1 MGKSKY
7 HFERLTPTDN
17 TGLGI
22 YDNAINYVFEN
33 EDIKNIAVS
42 GAYGAGKSSVLASY
56 KKTHKDLRFL
66 HISLAHFN
74 STEQKENQDI
84 REMTLEGKIINQ
96 LIHQIPSEKIPHCD
110 FKIKKDAQ
118 NINITWAAS
127 KATLFFLSLS
137 YFIFFSNLKN
147 CAFELSDN
155 WLKDILSVLTGQYGL
170 TANFLVLFFS
180 LFHIVRKI
188 ITIQKNKNIFRK
200 FNIQGTEIEIFE
212 ENDDSYFDK
221 YLNEVIYLFEHSDAD
236 VIVFED
242 MDRFNTNKIFE
253 RLREINT
260 LVNIQLQ
267 NKGKKTL
274 RFFYLLR
281 DDIFISKDRIKFFD
295 FIIPVVPVLNSS
307 NSYDQFISHLEQC
320 EIIKNFDEHFLQNIS
335 LYVDEMRLLKNICN
349 EFLIYHNKL
358 NSIELDYNKMLA
370 IITYKNIFPCDFNML
385 QFNQGFVYSIFAKK
399 EQIILNE
406 EKKLK
411 EQISAKQQAI
421 DTINNEHLQS
431 IEELEIVIEKRRNY
445 TYISKEE
452 QAEYEKRK
460 TTIEEKNNN
469 KIADHEKHITALEQ
483 ELTALKNKRLKDII
497 TRENIDEIFKAS
509 SANENGEAAEFNKI
523 THSEYFDLLK
533 YLIRNGY
540 IDESYTD
547 YISYFYENSLKLN
560 DKKFLRSIADKKAKP
575 YTYSLD
581 DPHLVFPRLKLAD
594 FEQEET
600 LNFNLFT
607 YLLQKDYTDY
617 IKKIISQLKST
628 KNFSFI
634 ACYFDLIIPD
644 EAPDLMPRFIQYMN
658 KNWPELFKTAYNE
671 NFLMQEKLHTYSVYS
686 LYYSDFDTLKL
697 MNENK
702 EFIEDEDV
710 IEDEQDPFPP
720 ILTRFI
726 SNSRNYLAITDPRI
740 DRLISCF
747 EFLHV
752 RFVGFNYKKTDK
764 KLFKAVYEKSL
775 YEINAENLELIQR
788 VILGEEDTEKI
799 YHANYSII
807 YSNSN
812 STLAQYV
819 NKNINNYFD
828 IVLKMCQEH
837 IFDEEEVALS
847 VLNNKELSRE
857 LKKDYIRFLINIIT
871 SFDAIDDVSL
881 WPLLI
886 DTDGIE
892 YSEHNIITYYK
903 QKQLDEALVSYIN
916 KCGHLDFSNVQFED
930 ENSKKEFFEKII
942 ACNTIENNNYKQIVT
957 SLHLQYDDL
966 ENLSIDDDKKEI
978 LIDTN
983 SIKMTISNL
992 EFIRERYPMQIYI
1005 FIQNDIEE
1013 YTRIIDNTLFSQ
1025 EELLEILT
1033 WSIDDTVKIELL
1045 QFSHEEISIINKNYS
1060 PAICL
1065 YILNNNF
1072 MKTDLLELVESYE
1085 KWDSSIQAK
1094 IVEYSK
1100 QYPEL
1105 IENSNIVSDELK
1117 KVLSL

>member
-726 SNSRNYLAITDPRI
+726 SNSRDYLAINDPII
-740 DRLISCF
+740 DTLISCF

-752 RFVGFNYKKTDK
+752 RFVGFNYKNTNKE
-764 KLFKAVYEKSL
+764 LFKAVYKKSL

-788 VILGEEDTEKI
+788 VFLREEIYNI
-799 YHANYSII
+799 YHKNYSII
-807 YSNSN
+807 YSKPKSA
-812 STLAQYV
+812 LAQYV
-819 NKNINNYFD
+819 NKNINNYFAV
-828 IVLKMCQEH
+828 ILKMCKNE
-837 IFDEEEVALS
+837 IYDDEKVALS
-847 VLNNKELSRE
+847 VLNNEELSRE
-857 LKKDYIRFLINIIT
+857 YKEDYIYSLVTIIT
-871 SFDAIDDVSL
+871 SFDDIKDSSL
-881 WPLLI
+881 WPLLLEI
-886 DTDGIE
+886 NGINR
-892 YSEHNIITYYK
+892 SEQNVIIYYK
-903 QKQLDEALVSYIN
+903 QNSLDESLISYIN
-916 KCGHLDFSNVQFED
+916 KCGNLDFSKATFDD

-1013 YTRIIDNTLFSQ
+1013 YTKIIDNTLFSQ